1 MHQDSF
7 KHIRTPIKTMLTK
20 KLTFQDGELDLKWVK
35 VQYVEQHCFVHDT
48 NNPYL

>member
-1 MHQDSF
+1 MLLAKLSGHAL
-7 KHIRTPIKTMLTK
+7 HVYNPIVSV
-20 KLTFQDGELDLKWVK
+20 LTFQDGELDLKWVK